1 MQGSPPSDWRDAN
14 EEGEGNC
21 SKTES
26 DTDWLFPL
34 LWRNW
39 QYRKNYGVP
48 ISGNEKFILLA
59 KQKKPEEKL

>member
-26 DTDWLFPL
+26 DNDWLFPL
-34 LWRNW
+34 LWRN
-39 QYRKNYGVP
+39 
-48 ISGNEKFILLA
+48 
-59 KQKKPEEKL
+59 